1 VSFGASF
8 GVVVYDFKIKNK
20 SRIFIGVLCPR
31 KVTTLPS
38 VRVFVR
44 LLCEDS
50 KKTGP
55 NCLREGTS
63 MVYDVRVLLAQKKN
77 SHVTF
82 TCEL

>member
-1 VSFGASF
+1 VG
-8 GVVVYDFKIKNK
+8 
-20 SRIFIGVLCPR
+20 
-31 KVTTLPS
+31 
-38 VRVFVR
+38 

-82 TCEL
+82 TCKLGKISKLEL

>member
-1 VSFGASF
+1 MKDVVRRIECPRKQVHASFCVRFGASF

-20 SRIFIGVLCPR
+20 SRIFICVLCPR

-50 KKTGP
+50 KNSAP
-55 NCLREGTS
+55 P
-63 MVYDVRVLLAQKKN
+63 QKR
-77 SHVTF
+77 HLPT
-82 TCEL
+82 